1 LRAALFRKAEKRIC
15 DLPAFPYRLEEGKLR
30 GPIIM
35 MTETRSRP
43 AYDFPTAVTFLFAGL
58 GLGWILAF
66 LFSPLAEP
74 SPLRRPLPR
83 SRSVA
88 DEAFSR

>member
-1 LRAALFRKAEKRIC
+1 MIFRFLVSTR
-15 DLPAFPYRLEEGKLR
+15 GKQNHAGLT
-30 GPIIM
+30 I
-35 MTETRSRP
+35 MTETKNRP

-66 LFSPLAEP
+66 LLSPLAGNPPLSRP
-74 SPLRRPLPR
+74 SSR

-88 DEAFSR
+88 DEVFSR